1 MTIDMPREEHIDGLR
16 ALWKEAF
23 GDSDAF
29 LDGFFAT
36 GFAPF
41 RCRVLD
47 WNGRSAAALYWF
59 DCHRS
64 GKKLAYI
71 YAVATLEDFRGKGFC
86 RQLMEATHRDLQAL
100 GYAGA
105 ILVPGSRGLFS
116 LYEKLGYRAF
126 CPMQERRVAAAGA
139 PLPLKAVSPED
150 FSRLRAVLLPEGG
163 VEQTGIE
170 YLATFTRLYTAEDCL
185 FSVTQEGCTAVFRN
199 FWEILRRSPGS
210 SALWGRRKGCFAAMG
225 PVVPGQCIAVWKKIG
240 TSPATLAFASVK
252 MLTSGVKTPMSFKL
266 VYHCEAA
273 QQPWR
278 SQGSIRLRI
287 CTGDSHAA
295 SRLGMTSVS

>member
-36 GFAPF
+36 GFAPE

-47 WNGRSAAALYWF
+47 WNSRCAAALYWF
-59 DCHRS
+59 DCHCG

-86 RQLMEATHRDLQAL
+86 RQLMEATHRDLQEL

-105 ILVPGSRGLFS
+105 ILVPGSRELFS
-116 LYEKLGYRAF
+116 LYEKLGYKAF
-126 CPMQERRVAAAGA
+126 CPMQEHRAAAAGA

-150 FSRLRAVLLPEGG
+150 YCRLRAALLPEGG
-163 VEQTGIE
+163 VEQTGIG
-170 YLATFTRLYTAEDCL
+170 YLATFTRLYTAEGCL
-185 FSVTQEGCTAVFRN
+185 FSVTQEGCTAYFQEFLGDVEKIPRVLSTLGAEDGLFRRYGSGN
-199 FWEILRRSPGS
+199 PWAMYCSLEEKWDIPGYFG
-210 SALWGRRKGCFAAMG
+210 LCF
-225 PVVPGQCIAVWKKIG
+225 
-240 TSPATLAFASVK
+240 S
-252 MLTSGVKTPMSFKL
+252 
-266 VYHCEAA
+266 
-273 QQPWR
+273 
-278 SQGSIRLRI
+278 
-287 CTGDSHAA
+287 
-295 SRLGMTSVS
+295 